1 MKVDGAT
8 NTDTGQEINQVTVS
22 LTDEI
27 INERETEG
35 LSISYKRPTPLRDIV
50 TYKDASTFSIDDH
63 VDDNVRQS

>member
-35 LSISYKRPTPLRDIV
+35 LSIKHKRPTPLRDYSDV
-50 TYKDASTFSIDDH
+50 
-63 VDDNVRQS
+63 